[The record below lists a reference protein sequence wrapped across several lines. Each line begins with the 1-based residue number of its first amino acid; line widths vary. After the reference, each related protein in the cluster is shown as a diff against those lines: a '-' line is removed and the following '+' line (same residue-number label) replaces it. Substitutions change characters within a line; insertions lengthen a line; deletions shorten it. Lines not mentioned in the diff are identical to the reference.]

1 MKRIF
6 ALLIC
11 LSLIFVMSA
20 CAGENND
27 GEGNTNNG
35 GNNGEREPIVYSE
48 GLEFTS
54 KGDGTCYVSGIGS
67 CQDVN
72 IIVPPR
78 SPQGEKLIGIGYNA
92 FSFNSQVRF
101 VVLPDC
107 VEYID
112 EGAFSYCSELR
123 HIVIYD
129 GIKSIGNFSFYGNV
143 AFTDVYYTGSEAQ
156 WNNITMGT
164 NNDSLANAKKHFGY
178 FPG

>member
-20 CAGENND
+20 CAGENTD

-72 IIVPPR
+72 IIVPPS
-78 SPQGEKLIGIGYNA
+78 SPQGDRLIGIGYNA

-123 HIVIYD
+123 YVVVCE
-129 GIKSIGNFSFYGNV
+129 GLQRIGDFAFYNNGALGNI
-143 AFTDVYYTGSEAQ
+143 YYTGSQAQ
-156 WNNITMGT
+156 WNSISIGA
-164 NNDSLANAKKHFGY
+164 NNDSLNSAKINFGY
-178 FPG
+178 FQG